1 MTTTAITRRKAAG
14 RRGFLCWCCAGA
26 AGLAGLSV
34 GASAQTPGFSRTVIS
49 KQDYPGSDYVTLQV
63 QVDIDAGF
71 YIAPHTHPGVETSTF
86 VSGGGV
92 LSVKGQPDRTIG
104 AGEGFQIPAEVPHA
118 LKNGNAKAR
127 VMAVYVV
134 EKTKPLASPATL

>member
-1 MTTTAITRRKAAG
+1 MSNRSKTAS

-34 GASAQTPGFSRTVIS
+34 GAQAQAPGFTRTVIA
-49 KQDYPGSDYVTLQV
+49 KQDYPGNDYVTLHV
-63 QVDIDAGF
+63 QVDVDPGF

-86 VSGGGV
+86 VTGGGV
-92 LSVKGQPDRTIG
+92 LSVKGQPDRTLA
-104 AGEGFQIPAEVPHA
+104 AGEGFQIPAETPHA
-118 LKNGNAKAR
+118 LRNGATKAR

-134 EKTKPLASPATL
+134 EKAKPLSSPASL

>member
-1 MTTTAITRRKAAG
+1 MINTTPRKTSTS

-26 AGLAGLSV
+26 AGLASLSV
-34 GASAQTPGFSRTVIS
+34 GASAQTPGFTRTIIG

-63 QVDIDAGF
+63 QVDVDPGF

-86 VSGGGV
+86 VSGGGI
-92 LSVKGQPDRTIG
+92 LSVKGQPDRTLNPG
-104 AGEGFQIPAEVPHA
+104 DGFQIPAETPHA
-118 LKNGNAKAR
+118 LRNGNARAR

-134 EKTKPLASPATL
+134 EKAKPLSSPAAL